1 MTVINQ
7 FCQFFSFPQVPAW
20 HWKPSLWI
28 SKVFIYIFKISI
40 PKNNKPSQ
48 NSISEHDC
56 PSCHALAKET
66 GHKQQT
72 ELSTHNVAAMGD
84 ACYFMCM
91 ANQSPRAFLQLIDL
105 WSVNGTIIISSQISP
120 TLCCIYSTYV
130 EVEYS
135 FIVRMLCPVSSVQ
148 TSPCTSAPCQLSLPQ
163 FQKTVPDISVC
174 W

>member
-105 WSVNGTIIISSQISP
+105 WSVNGSSSHLRFLL
-120 TLCCIYSTYV
+120 LCVAFIQLMLKLNIHLLLGCYV
-130 EVEYS
+130 QSLVCRHLHAPVLLASCPYLS
-135 FIVRMLCPVSSVQ
+135 FRRLFQ
-148 TSPCTSAPCQLSLPQ
+148 T
-163 FQKTVPDISVC
+163 
-174 W
+174 